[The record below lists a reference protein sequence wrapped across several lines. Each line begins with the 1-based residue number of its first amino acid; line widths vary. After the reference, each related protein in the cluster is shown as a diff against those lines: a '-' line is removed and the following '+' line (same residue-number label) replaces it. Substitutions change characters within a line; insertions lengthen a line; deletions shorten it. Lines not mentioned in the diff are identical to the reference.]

1 MGSDVGTPRGGL
13 ARSSSGVWWKLG
25 DGDASEVERRLRG
38 IAEEEAAVRAR
49 MERRHTV
56 RRRIAVSSMSLQVV
70 AVVYGLWKA
79 TRRGL
84 SGSKLKLLL
93 PAVAIPAMA
102 TLVLAALAR
111 FRRSCKLLLDRSSNS
126 IFIVC
131 FHFHYYV
138 VRW

>member
-13 ARSSSGVWWKLG
+13 ARSSSGVWWNLG

-79 TRRGL
+79 TRRGF
-84 SGSKLKLLL
+84 SCCKLKLLL

>member
-1 MGSDVGTPRGGL
+1 
-13 ARSSSGVWWKLG
+13 
-25 DGDASEVERRLRG
+25 
-38 IAEEEAAVRAR
+38 

-56 RRRIAVSSMSLQVV
+56 RRRIAVTSMSLEVV

-102 TLVLAALAR
+102 TLVLAAFAR
-111 FRRSCKLLLDRSSNS
+111 FRRSCM
-126 IFIVC
+126 
-131 FHFHYYV
+131 
-138 VRW
+138 